1 MPSNHYCSHG
11 LCKSNIRNNPNLKFA
26 RFPKL
31 TIDRRRAEEWAIR
44 MCRTDFTVNSITQ
57 NTVVCELH
65 FPLNA
70 NLNYRENEHL
80 VPYPHGHKR
89 GERPQRERAPE
100 VELPFPSGG
109 FETAIKLKNE
119 ECMYA
124 IISKE
129 YTIPEWLD
137 FAGNNNDLI
146 PKIMV
151 SSNDF
156 DYLRSVLRSVP
167 EIKYI
172 HLPADHMFTQDF
184 DNFVKKVRR
193 NFPTHGISIGSAFKS
208 VDKGKKSYAQGTKKV
223 INVEIPVPRPCQA
236 KESDIDAKPG
246 NFWLITSRTGST
258 YPLPINP
265 ENELIHT
272 NLRFLQM
279 WESQRCHFL

>member
-31 TIDRRRAEEWAIR
+31 TIDRARAEEWAIR
-44 MCRTDFTVNSITQ
+44 MCRTNFTVNDITQ

-156 DYLRSVLRSVP
+156 DYIRSVLRSVP

-184 DNFVKKVRR
+184 DTFVKKVRR
-193 NFPTHGISIGSAFKS
+193 NFPTRGISIGSALKV
-208 VDKGKKSYAQGTKKV
+208 VDKAKKSYAQGTKKQV
-223 INVEIPVPRPCQA
+223 VNVEIPVPRPHQA
-236 KESDIDAKPG
+236 NECDIDAQPG
-246 NFWLITSRTGST
+246 NFWLLTSCSAIVGLHTR
-258 YPLPINP
+258 PDFF
-265 ENELIHT
+265 ELY
-272 NLRFLQM
+272 Q
-279 WESQRCHFL
+279 S